1 VNRGTVVLLDGHV
14 KGMGKQAD
22 CQVLARRL
30 WVYGEETDSLRILTY
45 TDCSVIGAP
54 AELPDGKY
62 LVEFEEYSA
71 LAARHKGFWLSF
83 GPPTRVA
90 TPDSALAI

>member
-1 VNRGTVVLLDGHV
+1 MNRGTVVLLNGRV
-14 KGMGKQAD
+14 KGMGRQAD

-30 WVYGEETDSLRILTY
+30 WVYGEETDSLRVFTY

-54 AELPDGKY
+54 SELPDGEY

-90 TPDSALAI
+90 TPDSAFVV

>member
-1 VNRGTVVLLDGHV
+1 MNRGTVVLLNGRLR
-14 KGMGKQAD
+14 GMGQEAE

-30 WVYGEETDSLRILTY
+30 SVYGGETESPRVFTY

-54 AELPDGKY
+54 SELPDGEY

-90 TPDSALAI
+90 TPVSAFAD